1 MTLPV
6 TDLNLS
12 AVVSTFTIGFFF
24 INSVIPSYNIGGTIE
39 GFHDPKFKKWP
50 KAALASFIASI
61 SLRYCSSSSS
71 WKSCSEEVSK
81 MSDAKNKYPPNTLL
95 AFGVVGGLVGIYLAY
110 FLAPINHCLCILRSS
125 WSNLRQCL
133 GR

>member
-1 MTLPV
+1 MKVSTLPV

-50 KAALASFIASI
+50 KAAISSFIASI
-61 SLRYCSSSSS
+61 FCAVVAVIAVGSL
-71 WKSCSEEVSK
+71 
-81 MSDAKNKYPPNTLL
+81 
-95 AFGVVGGLVGIYLAY
+95 GGGL
-110 FLAPINHCLCILRSS
+110 
-125 WSNLRQCL
+125 
-133 GR
+133 